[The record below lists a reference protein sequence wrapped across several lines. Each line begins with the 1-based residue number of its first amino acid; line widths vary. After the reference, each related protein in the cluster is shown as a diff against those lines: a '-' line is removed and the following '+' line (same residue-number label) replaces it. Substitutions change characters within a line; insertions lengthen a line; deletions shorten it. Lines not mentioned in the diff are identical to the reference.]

1 MLDGRIEAIAEPGE
15 LRARRRSWRRRRGAL
30 VLPGHVDTHVHTRSE
45 PAEGIT
51 AATTAAAAGGATTI
65 VDMPYD
71 DPLPITT
78 ADAFRAKAAA
88 VEREAIVDVA
98 LYATIAPRDGLGEID
113 ALVDAGAAA
122 FKVSTFDTHPVRFPR
137 IADDELYLAMQ
148 AIARRRSLIAFHAE
162 NDEIVRR
169 LSQELSDAGRE
180 DALTH
185 ADARPPVS
193 ETEAVGRALELALA
207 TGARTHIC
215 HVTLERGFTLVAR
228 ARADG
233 ADVTAETCTHY
244 LLLDETRARTPGRPR
259 QDQSAAAPA
268 RRGRGPVAVALD
280 RRDRPRHLR
289 PRRLAP
295 GAQGHRFDLVGE
307 VRGARPGAHAPAALR
322 RGRGRRA
329 G

>member
-1 MLDGRIEAIAEPGE
+1 MIAP
-15 LRARRRSWRRRRGAL
+15 SGAL

-45 PAEGIT
+45 AAEGIT

-71 DPLPITT
+71 DPLPITS
-78 ADAFRAKAAA
+78 ADAFRAKADA

-148 AIARRRSLIAFHAE
+148 EIARRGSLIAFHAE

-169 LSQELSDAGRE
+169 LSRELSDAGRE

-185 ADARPPVS
+185 AEARPPVS

-244 LLLDETRARTPGRPR
+244 LLLDETELVRQGARAKINPPLRPR
-259 QDQSAAAPA
+259 AEVEALWRLLAT
-268 RRGRGPVAVALD
+268 RRH
-280 RRDRPRHLR
+280 RPRHLR
-289 PRRLAP
+289 PRRLAARSARTP
-295 GAQGHRFDLVGE
+295 
-307 VRGARPGAHAPAALR
+307 VRSGR
-322 RGRGRRA
+322 RGPGRPAWSSRSRCSTARA
-329 G
+329 W